1 MSDLTNIE
9 KIKLERIFNMG
20 GGYVLNFSNNS
31 FQQSVFDSVNIDV
44 YDPKYSIFGDSKA
57 NRLRAI
63 WRLENNYIVSVL
75 TIDLLNY
82 WKEMKARFEEEI
94 SDKEQE
100 LFDEC
105 IKIAEKLKRENISE
119 HLADLTEP
127 QIDDMNFKL
136 LAKNIREAIE
146 KNEPEVALD
155 RLHTYM
161 VKYIRSLC
169 DRHGISYD
177 KSKPLHSFYG
187 EYIKFLKKNGYIE
200 SSMTERILKSSISI
214 LEAFNEVRNDRSFA
228 HDNSILNY
236 QESLLI
242 FKNIS
247 SIVSFIES
255 IESSKVKNKVI
266 SEEEWN
272 EILS

>member
-1 MSDLTNIE
+1 
-9 KIKLERIFNMG
+9 MG

-105 IKIAEKLKRENISE
+105 IKIAEKLK
-119 HLADLTEP
+119 T
-127 QIDDMNFKL
+127 
-136 LAKNIREAIE
+136 
-146 KNEPEVALD
+146 
-155 RLHTYM
+155 
-161 VKYIRSLC
+161 
-169 DRHGISYD
+169 
-177 KSKPLHSFYG
+177 
-187 EYIKFLKKNGYIE
+187 
-200 SSMTERILKSSISI
+200 
-214 LEAFNEVRNDRSFA
+214 
-228 HDNSILNY
+228 
-236 QESLLI
+236 
-242 FKNIS
+242 
-247 SIVSFIES
+247 
-255 IESSKVKNKVI
+255 
-266 SEEEWN
+266 
-272 EILS
+272 